1 MRHVGVGTAAW
12 SRRCPMGGTDYG
24 GNGAEMNKYEMVM
37 FIIFIVFATGALKH
51 YISARHN
58 TPKIDDETKDR
69 LARLDALEERVQV
82 LEKIVTDRN
91 YDLKQQFRD
100 L

>member
-1 MRHVGVGTAAW
+1 
-12 SRRCPMGGTDYG
+12 
-24 GNGAEMNKYEMVM
+24 MNRYEMVM

-51 YISARHN
+51 YLTLRHK
-58 TPKIDDETKDR
+58 TPKLDDDTRER
-69 LARLDALEERVQV
+69 LARVDELEERVQV

-91 YDLKQQFRD
+91 YDLKQQIRD

>member
-1 MRHVGVGTAAW
+1 
-12 SRRCPMGGTDYG
+12 
-24 GNGAEMNKYEMVM
+24 MNRYEMVM
-37 FIIFIVFATGALKH
+37 FIIFIVFAAGVLKH
-51 YISARHN
+51 YISLRHR
-58 TPKIDDETKDR
+58 TPEIDEDTRDR
-69 LARLDALEERVQV
+69 LGRLDALEERVQV